1 MGRAYHHL
9 GIVHLAVPYYER
21 VLSLPPPANYPGSG
35 RAYDLKMEAAYNLS
49 LIYTASGSTELAAKV
64 LRTYCYV

>member
-1 MGRAYHHL
+1 
-9 GIVHLAVPYYER
+9 